1 MPSKRDPC
9 MVAKPAEVPRTGDF
23 LARDVDELVSEIKEN
38 LRLKA
43 RPQRRTQQPRPSPYS
58 TERPAARPP
67 AQPAPPE
74 DPYEMLQQLLD
85 TNCLVA
91 EAVRRLREG
100 LCPKR
105 HFLYDDEDEPLIYPI
120 SY

>member
-9 MVAKPAEVPRTGDF
+9 LLAKPEVQHDF
-23 LARDVDELVSEIKEN
+23 LARDVEELVCEIKEN

-43 RPQRRTQQPRPSPYS
+43 RPRRTQVRAAPYS
-58 TERPAARPP
+58 TERPPP
-67 AQPAPPE
+67 APPTAPAPPE

-105 HFLYDDEDEPLIYPI
+105 HFLYEDEEETLLYPL

>member
-9 MVAKPAEVPRTGDF
+9 LVAGPEVQRDF
-23 LARDVDELVSEIKEN
+23 LARDVEELVSEIKEN

-43 RPQRRTQQPRPSPYS
+43 RPRRTQPRPTPY
-58 TERPAARPP
+58 ERPRPAETGTK
-67 AQPAPPE
+67 AQPE

-85 TNCLVA
+85 SNSLVA

-105 HFLYDDEDEPLIYPI
+105 RYMYEDDEEVSLIYPLP
-120 SY
+120 Y